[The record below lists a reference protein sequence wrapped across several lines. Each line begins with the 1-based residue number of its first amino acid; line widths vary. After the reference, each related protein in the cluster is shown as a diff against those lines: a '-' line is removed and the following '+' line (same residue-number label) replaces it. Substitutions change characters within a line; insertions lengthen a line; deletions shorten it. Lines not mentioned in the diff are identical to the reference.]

1 MVISCGENVYPA
13 EVESVLLA
21 HPAVADVAVIGQP
34 SQRWGESP
42 CAVVVTAPD
51 GDGLD
56 PAELIAW
63 AGERLARYKLP
74 RSVEL
79 VGALPRNASGK
90 VLKQQ
95 LRDPF
100 PGPAPAQTHRA
111 ARPPPGVRSPPRQQ
125 TPAQ

>member
-1 MVISCGENVYPA
+1 MVISGGENVYPA

-42 CAVVVTAPD
+42 CAVVVAAPD
-51 GDGLD
+51 GDGVGA
-56 PAELIAW
+56 AELIAW

-79 VGALPRNASGK
+79 VGALPRNASGN
-90 VLKQQ
+90 VHKQE
-95 LRDPF
+95 LRDLF
-100 PGPAPAQTHRA
+100 PGPAPDCSPRG
-111 ARPPPGVRSPPRQQ
+111 ARPDRNSVG
-125 TPAQ
+125 

>member
-1 MVISCGENVYPA
+1 MVISGGENVYPA

-63 AGERLARYKLP
+63 AGERLARYTLP

-79 VGALPRNASGK
+79 VGALPRNASRSEEGRGGK
-90 VLKQQ
+90 GWVSPFR
-95 LRDPF
+95 LRW
-100 PGPAPAQTHRA
+100 APWH
-111 ARPPPGVRSPPRQQ
+111 
-125 TPAQ
+125 